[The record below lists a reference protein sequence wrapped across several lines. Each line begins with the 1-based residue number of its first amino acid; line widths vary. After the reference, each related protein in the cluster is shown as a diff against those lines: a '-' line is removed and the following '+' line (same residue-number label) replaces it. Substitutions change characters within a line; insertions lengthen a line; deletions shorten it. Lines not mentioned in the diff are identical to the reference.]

1 MAKRVTAVPAA
12 YEAEI
17 IAALD
22 AAWLRAMN
30 RTNTDDWWQRL
41 EQYFYDVL
49 AQRRTKITALIVK
62 WADAGCPAS
71 NRALWRYIKYMGDR
85 DQFNDMLVQVRG
97 YFVRS
102 SPEDGPYP
110 QGRPREFLRNMWI
123 TLVVAQVSAHTGIP
137 PTRGGAAT
145 TPSIAY
151 FLSRAMTQR
160 GTKLGERE
168 INRIYSERHKV
179 IEAIEGAKMRIH

>member
-1 MAKRVTAVPAA
+1 MQR
-12 YEAEI
+12 
-17 IAALD
+17 
-22 AAWLRAMN
+22 N
-30 RTNTDDWWQRL
+30 RPLYSITSSARSKIDCGTTDDWWQRL

-49 AQRRTKITALIVK
+49 AQRDTKITALIVK

-71 NRALWRYIKYMGDR
+71 NRALWRYIKHMGDR

-123 TLVVAQVSAHTGIP
+123 TLVVAQVSAHTGIS
-137 PTRGGAAT
+137 PTRGGATT

-151 FLSRAMTQR
+151 FLSRAMTRR

-179 IEAIEGAKMRIH
+179 IEAIEGAKMHIH